1 MLDNITIIGR
11 PNVGK
16 STLFNRIVG
25 NRKAIVHHLP
35 GTTRDRNESLVKWKD
50 REFMVIDTG
59 GWAMDDAVF
68 SESVKRQME
77 VALKKADLVVFVVDG
92 KDGFHPLDKEIFNIL
107 RKIGKK
113 YVLAVNKID
122 TQKDDLKAFDFYSL
136 GVDEIMGIS
145 AQHGRNIGELLDKI
159 VSSIKEKPDEG
170 VRKPQINVILVG
182 KPNVGKSS
190 LLNTLSKEE
199 RSIVHNRPGT
209 TREAFETVIPR
220 ERYDFVLIDTP
231 GLHRKRKFSND
242 MEYLSALSAHHAM
255 VKADVAILVTDAVEG
270 IGETESRIAQMIIE
284 NGKAC
289 LIVVNKWDL
298 IDEKEAAVK
307 IVRTQ
312 LDEKLKFLHW
322 ADMILI
328 SAKTG
333 LRTEKI
339 FDKVEEVY
347 KEYSKY
353 VGRTE
358 LSETIREAEARKP
371 LSRKGE
377 TLHIRKVEQVD
388 ARPPVFIFGVNNTEL
403 VHFTYKR
410 FLENRIRDKFGFF
423 GTPIFLKFRTRDSKD

>member
-1 MLDNITIIGR
+1 MHENITIIGR

-59 GWAMDDAVF
+59 GWAIDDAVF
-68 SESVKRQME
+68 SESVKKQME
-77 VALKKADLVVFVVDG
+77 VALKKADLVLFVVDG

-107 RKIGKK
+107 RRLGKK
-113 YVLAVNKID
+113 YVLVVNKID
-122 TQKDDLKAFDFYSL
+122 IQRDDLKAFDFYKL
-136 GVDEIMGIS
+136 GVDDFVSIS

-159 VSSIKEKPDEG
+159 VKTVKARLTEEEK
-170 VRKPQINVILVG
+170 KPQINVILVG

-190 LLNTLSKEE
+190 LLNALSKEE

-220 ERYDFVLIDTP
+220 EKYDFVLIDTP

-242 MEYLSALSAHHAM
+242 MEYLSALSAHHA
-255 VKADVAILVTDAVEG
+255 VAKADVAVLVTDAVEG

-289 LIVVNKWDL
+289 IIAVNKWDL
-298 IDEKEAAVK
+298 IDEKEDAVK
-307 IVRTQ
+307 MVRTQ
-312 LDEKLKFLHW
+312 IDEKLKFLSW
-322 ADMILI
+322 ADVMLI

-339 FDKVEEVY
+339 FEKVEFVY
-347 KEYSKY
+347 SEYSKQ
-353 VGRTE
+353 VKRVE
-358 LSETIREAEARKP
+358 LAETIREAEAKKP

-377 TLHIRKVEQVD
+377 MLHIRKVEQVD
-388 ARPPVFIFGVNNTEL
+388 VRPPVFIFGVSNKEL

-410 FLENRIRDKFGFF
+410 FLENRIREKFGFF
-423 GTPIFLKFRTRDSKD
+423 GTPIVIKFRNAERED

>member
-1 MLDNITIIGR
+1 MHENITIIGR

-35 GTTRDRNESLVKWKD
+35 GTTRDRNESLVKWKG

-68 SESVKRQME
+68 SEAVKRQME
-77 VALKKADLVVFVVDG
+77 VALNKADLVLFVVDG
-92 KDGFHPLDKEIFNIL
+92 KDGFHPLDKEIFGIL
-107 RKIGKK
+107 RRLGKK
-113 YVLAVNKID
+113 YILVVNKID
-122 TQKDDLKAFDFYSL
+122 IQKDDLKAFDFYKL
-136 GVDEIMGIS
+136 GVDSFVSIS

-159 VSSIKEKPDEG
+159 VNTVKVRPADEEK
-170 VRKPQINVILVG
+170 KPRINVILVG

-190 LLNTLSKEE
+190 LLNALSKEE

-220 ERYDFVLIDTP
+220 DKYDFVLIDTP

-242 MEYLSALSAHHAM
+242 MEYLSALSAHHA
-255 VKADVAILVTDAVEG
+255 VAKADVAVLVTDAVEG
-270 IGETESRIAQMIIE
+270 IGETESRIAQMIVE
-284 NGKAC
+284 NSRAC

-298 IDEKEAAVK
+298 IGEKEAAAK
-307 IVRTQ
+307 IVKAQ
-312 LDEKLKFLHW
+312 VEEKLKFLSW
-322 ADMILI
+322 ADMILV

-339 FDKVEEVY
+339 FDKIEFIY
-347 KEYSKY
+347 SEYSKQIK
-353 VGRTE
+353 RTE
-358 LSETIREAEARKP
+358 LAETIREAEARKP

-377 TLHIRKVEQVD
+377 TLHIRKAEQVD
-388 ARPPVFIFGVNNTEL
+388 VRPPVFILGVNNTEL

-410 FLENRIRDKFGFF
+410 FLENRIREKFGFS
-423 GTPIFLKFRTRDSKD
+423 GTPIVIKFRNADKQE